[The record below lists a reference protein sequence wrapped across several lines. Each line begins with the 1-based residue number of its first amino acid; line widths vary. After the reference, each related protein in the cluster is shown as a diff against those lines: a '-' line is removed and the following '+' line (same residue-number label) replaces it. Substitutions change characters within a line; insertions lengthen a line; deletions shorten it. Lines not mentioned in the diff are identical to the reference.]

1 MIWLAFVALQFVMVY
16 RMYRHAK
23 AENLWSWSGF
33 AFSIAFAL
41 FEAALITLPAYLLRN
56 NPWWMWRVYALCWVV
71 AAVNFIF
78 FIRIMRRWKLGT
90 AARVAAVQT
99 PRDGSSQ

>member
-1 MIWLAFVALQFVMVY
+1 MIWLGFVALQFVMVY

-41 FEAALITLPAYLLRN
+41 FEVALVTLPAYLLRS

-78 FIRIMRRWKLGT
+78 FIRIMRRWKLGNT
-90 AARVAAVQT
+90 LAVPAAQN
-99 PRDGSSQ
+99 PKESSRP

>member
-23 AENLWSWSGF
+23 AENMWSWSGF

-41 FEAALITLPAYLLRN
+41 FEVVLVTVPAYMLRN
-56 NPWWMWRVYALCWVV
+56 NTWWMWRVYALCWVV

-78 FIRIMRRWKLGT
+78 FICVMRRWKVGSPT
-90 AARVAAVQT
+90 TVAAAAT
-99 PRDGSSQ
+99 PRDGSRE

>member
-23 AENLWSWSGF
+23 AENMWSWSGF

-41 FEAALITLPAYLLRN
+41 FEVVLVTVPAYLLRN
-56 NPWWMWRVYALCWVV
+56 NTWWMWRVYALCWVV

-78 FIRIMRRWKLGT
+78 FIRIMRRWKIGSPT
-90 AARVAAVQT
+90 TVAAAQAL
-99 PRDGSSQ
+99 REGSRE

>member
-23 AENLWSWSGF
+23 AENMWSWSGF

-41 FEAALITLPAYLLRN
+41 FEVVLVTVPAYMLRN
-56 NPWWMWRVYALCWVV
+56 NTWWMWRVYALCWVV

-78 FIRIMRRWKLGT
+78 FIRVIRRWKIGSPAT
-90 AARVAAVQT
+90 VAAAQA
-99 PRDGSSQ
+99 PREGSRE

>member
-1 MIWLAFVALQFVMVY
+1 MIWLAFVTLQFVMVY

-23 AENLWSWSGF
+23 AENMWSWSGF

-41 FEAALITLPAYLLRN
+41 FEVVLVTVPAYMLRN
-56 NPWWMWRVYALCWVV
+56 NTWWMWRVYALCWVV

-78 FIRIMRRWKLGT
+78 FIRVIRRWKIGSPAT
-90 AARVAAVQT
+90 VAAAQA
-99 PRDGSSQ
+99 PRDGSRE

>member
-1 MIWLAFVALQFVMVY
+1 MIWLAFVALQLVMAY

-41 FEAALITLPAYLLRN
+41 FETALITLPAYLLRN
-56 NPWWMWRVYALCWVV
+56 NPWWMWKVYALCCVV
-71 AAVNFIF
+71 AAVNFLF
-78 FIRIMRRWKLGT
+78 FFRIMRRWKLGSAT
-90 AARVAAVQT
+90 GAAQT
-99 PRDGSSQ
+99 PKDAASR

>member
-23 AENLWSWSGF
+23 AENMWSWSGF

-41 FEAALITLPAYLLRN
+41 FEVVLVTVPAYLLRN
-56 NPWWMWRVYALCWVV
+56 NTWWMWRVYALCWVV
-71 AAVNFIF
+71 AAVTFIF
-78 FIRIMRRWKLGT
+78 FIRIMRRWTIGSPAT
-90 AARVAAVQT
+90 VAAAQA
-99 PRDGSSQ
+99 PREGSRE

>member
-1 MIWLAFVALQFVMVY
+1 MIWLGFLALQFVMVY

-33 AFSIAFAL
+33 AFTIAFLL
-41 FEAALITLPAYLLRN
+41 FETALVTLPAYLLRN
-56 NPWWMWRVYALCWVV
+56 NPWWMWRVYAFCWVV

-78 FIRIMRRWKLGT
+78 FIRIMRRWKLGNAGT
-90 AARVAAVQT
+90 VASA
-99 PRDGSSQ
+99 PASRDGSGK

>member
-23 AENLWSWSGF
+23 AENMWSWSGF

-41 FEAALITLPAYLLRN
+41 FEVVLVTVPAYMLRN
-56 NPWWMWRVYALCWVV
+56 NTWWMWRVYVLCWVL
-71 AAVNFIF
+71 AAVNFMF
-78 FIRIMRRWKLGT
+78 FIRIMRRWKIGSPT
-90 AARVAAVQT
+90 TVAAAHA
-99 PRDGSSQ
+99 PRDGSRE